1 MGIFNF
7 LDKQQSSFF
16 DRLKNGAEERIKE
29 EARIKFE
36 KSTLEE
42 VASLIDEAH
51 TAEIDKAKINVLK
64 EDLNKYKNGEIEYFD
79 LSRAMKKLRD
89 EIKFKRV
96 LIHHQKFGN
105 K

>member
-7 LDKQQSSFF
+7 LNKQSNSFF
-16 DRLKNGAEERIKE
+16 DSLKDGAEKRVIE
-29 EARIKFE
+29 EARIKFD

-51 TAEIDKAKINVLK
+51 TAEIDKTKINILE
-64 EDLNKYKNGEIEYFD
+64 EDFNKYKNGEIEYFD